1 LSASLSAATATT
13 QAGISTD
20 QANLAKDWATKT
32 SAEVVVGEG
41 YGAKKYANDAK
52 ASETIATTKATEA
65 SASAL
70 KSSSWADTGF
80 NQEVEAG
87 RYSAKHWA
95 LQAQASVTGTLVYRG
110 SFNAAPGVYPSSP
123 LLGDYY
129 KITTAGIL
137 GGLAHAPGDSIIY
150 NGTDWDKIDSTD
162 AVTSVAGRVG
172 NVVLTKADVGLDSVD
187 NTSDANK
194 PISTATQTALNAKVD
209 KVAGKQ
215 LSTEDYT
222 TAEKSKLSGVAAGAN
237 NYSHPEGDGNWHVP
251 ATGTTNNGKVLKA
264 GSTAG
269 SAAWG
274 NVDYSEVTNR
284 PTLGTA
290 ASRDVADLLA
300 KMPVNISGA
309 TTDFNSLT
317 LSGLY
322 NLYNTQSAT
331 GAPPFSYGVMFVIG
345 SNRAGSTFAAQIAI
359 DKSTGDTYT
368 RGQNDTSTNWSA
380 WQKGWNSN
388 NDGAGSG
395 LDSDL
400 LDGQHGS
407 FYQNASNLTA
417 GTVPEPRIP
426 ALPISKITDLQ
437 TALNGK
443 QAALGFTPIQQGGP
457 AGYGTSKVYIG
468 WANDGSGL
476 LCQVDATNFGK
487 SWPINV
493 TGTAATVANHYVSSA
508 VQQTGDIG
516 AAFTDWSTTAAAA
529 VQINTPNSSA
539 AYMVWRATRWGARHV
554 AAMHVYE
561 GSMTVTMSVGNLNN
575 FIWDGNGNFTATGN
589 VNALSDIRLK
599 TDLTKIEGALGK
611 VCAINGYTYTR
622 KDTGARQTGVVA
634 QEVQKVLPEAVM
646 ENGENLAVAYGNM
659 VGLLIEA
666 IKELKA
672 EVDQLKGK

>member
-1 LSASLSAATATT
+1 MATQRFYDGQPGPDIRRELNNFEAILDGTVAAAQDASTAATA
-13 QAGISTD
+13 AS
-20 QANLAKDWATKT
+20 
-32 SAEVVVGEG
+32 
-41 YGAKKYANDAK
+41 AK
-52 ASETIATTKATEA
+52 AQK
-65 SASAL
+65 
-70 KSSSWADTGF
+70 WADAAPGV
-80 NQEVEAG
+80 EVETG
-87 RYSAKHWA
+87 KYSAKHWA
-95 LQAQASVTGTLVYRG
+95 DRAQTTVTGGLIYRG
-110 SFNAAPGVYPSSP
+110 SYSAASGAYPATPS
-123 LLGDYY
+123 LGDYY
-129 KITTAGIL
+129 KISAAGTL
-137 GGLAHAPGDSIIY
+137 GGVDYSVGDSLIY

-172 NVVLTKADVGLDSVD
+172 AVVLTKGDVDLADVD

-194 PISTATQTALNAKVD
+194 PISTATQTALDTKVD

-215 LSTEDYT
+215 LRSEDYT

-237 NYSHPEGDGNWHVP
+237 NYSHPEGDGNQHVP

-264 GSTAG
+264 GSAAG

-284 PTLGTA
+284 PALGTA
-290 ASRDVADLLA
+290 ASRNVADLLE

-345 SNRAGSTFAAQIAI
+345 SNRAALTFVAQIAI
-359 DKSTGDTYT
+359 DKATGDIYT
-368 RGQNDTSTNWSA
+368 RGQNDVSTAWSA
-380 WQKGWNSN
+380 WQKAWNSN

-400 LDGQHGS
+400 LDGKHGS
-407 FYQNASNLTA
+407 FYQNASNLTT
-417 GTVPEPRIP
+417 GTVPEPQIP
-426 ALPISKITDLQ
+426 ALPIGKITDLQ
-437 TALNGK
+437 TVLDGK
-443 QAALGFTPIQQGGP
+443 QASLGFTPVQQGGP
-457 AGYGTSKVYIG
+457 AGYGANKIYIG
-468 WANDGSGL
+468 WATDGSGL
-476 LCQVDATNFGK
+476 LCQVDGTNFGK
-487 SWPINV
+487 SWPINIS
-493 TGTAATVANHYVSSA
+493 GTATTVVNPYVSSA

-516 AAFTDWSTTAAAA
+516 SAYVAWTAGAVPA
-529 VQINTPNSSA
+529 VQVDAPRSDS
-539 AYMVWRATRWGARHV
+539 AYMIWRATHWGVRHI

-561 GSMTVTMSVGNLNN
+561 GNMSVTMSVGNLNN
-575 FIWDGNGNFTATGN
+575 FIWDSYGNFWAAGN
-589 VNALSDIRLK
+589 VVAVSDIRIK
-599 TDLTKIEGALGK
+599 TDLTKIEGALEK